1 MLPKYQILVK
11 ILFFL
16 SVLYPQA
23 FNGLTLFSVYSDDL
37 QEDDHYTRLIDNDE
51 NIIHTWSHDRGAA
64 SMPYLLTD
72 STLLYPY
79 RVQEPSMFN
88 GGVGGGISYYAW
100 NGDLLWSYEFA
111 NNSYQHHHDIHP
123 LPNGNILVLLWE
135 RHTASQGENTEFYG
149 GPGKGWAQ
157 MGRTEVQNPL
167 NQMWSEAIFEIEMVG
182 NNDIN
187 IIWEWHV
194 WDHTVQDIDAELD
207 NYGEIAEHPELMNIN
222 FGEVGDD
229 SPTESHA
236 DWIHFNAIDYNK
248 ELDQIALSSRHN
260 SEIYIIDH
268 STTTEEAAGHS
279 GGGSNRG
286 GDIIYRWGNPQAY
299 GQGDFSDQKLDSQHG
314 VNWIPEG
321 YPGEGN
327 LLLFNNFYNQDWNSA
342 VYELILPLNGDGI
355 YDMNLEGTYE
365 PEGPVWMISGGF
377 FSWIQSGAFRLPNG
391 NTLITVATAAR
402 IFEVEENLNIVWDYD
417 FDGGQMIARAQK
429 YPMDYLFPD
438 YNLGDVNFDNVITVA
453 DLLLVSDMVSGFGYA
468 PTPPADLNEDG
479 SVNISDMNLLIQSI
493 INYQ

>member
-111 NNSYQHHHDIHP
+111 NNSYQHHHDIQP

-135 RHTASQGENTEFYG
+135 RHTASQGDNTEFYG

-187 IIWEWHV
+187 IVWEWHV

-222 FGEVGDD
+222 FGEVGDN
-229 SPTESHA
+229 SPT
-236 DWIHFNAIDYNK
+236 
-248 ELDQIALSSRHN
+248 
-260 SEIYIIDH
+260 
-268 STTTEEAAGHS
+268 
-279 GGGSNRG
+279 
-286 GDIIYRWGNPQAY
+286 
-299 GQGDFSDQKLDSQHG
+299 
-314 VNWIPEG
+314 
-321 YPGEGN
+321 
-327 LLLFNNFYNQDWNSA
+327 
-342 VYELILPLNGDGI
+342 
-355 YDMNLEGTYE
+355 
-365 PEGPVWMISGGF
+365 
-377 FSWIQSGAFRLPNG
+377 
-391 NTLITVATAAR
+391 
-402 IFEVEENLNIVWDYD
+402 
-417 FDGGQMIARAQK
+417 
-429 YPMDYLFPD
+429 
-438 YNLGDVNFDNVITVA
+438 
-453 DLLLVSDMVSGFGYA
+453 
-468 PTPPADLNEDG
+468 
-479 SVNISDMNLLIQSI
+479 
-493 INYQ
+493 